1 MLPWPWQAWVREYF
15 FQLENGSFNKN
26 DIIFQCGLKSGS
38 LFETRDFKN
47 TMFWW
52 DFMLLPTSPQSVA
65 PVCWLFVTPDRC
77 LEKEQHL
84 GGFIL
89 GLKCYWWS
97 RRRLKTWRILRFRI
111 GIYRE
116 STNTRISWNVFPR
129 VLTSTFWGVLGR
141 WQVLR
146 PLVKLLA
153 RITPCSVWIW
163 ATMVSK
169 VQARPSSTEMN
180 GNIFH
185 LHGQNGRCCIFG
197 FLKKVFQQL
206 GASIHYMTI

>member
-1 MLPWPWQAWVREYF
+1 MLMVWVFQLVFFITWRCACAWKLSANHQPCTESWFGPSLRNNNIGPDATVALAGLVPGVF
-15 FQLENGSFNKN
+15 FQLEDGSFNKN

-97 RRRLKTWRILRFRI
+97 RRGAWKLEIWFI
-111 GIYRE
+111 
-116 STNTRISWNVFPR
+116 
-129 VLTSTFWGVLGR
+129 
-141 WQVLR
+141 
-146 PLVKLLA
+146 KLLVGG
-153 RITPCSVWIW
+153 IFPTHLY
-163 ATMVSK
+163 K
-169 VQARPSSTEMN
+169 VYNRN
-180 GNIFH
+180 
-185 LHGQNGRCCIFG
+185 L
-197 FLKKVFQQL
+197 
-206 GASIHYMTI
+206 

>member
-26 DIIFQCGLKSGS
+26 DIIFQCELKRGS

-97 RRRLKTWRILRFRI
+97 RRLKTFHDQLKSDSFLFFWMNILSYYPSILRFTI

-116 STNTRISWNVFPR
+116 STHQDFMVRFPQGFWP
-129 VLTSTFWGVLGR
+129 LTLAGAEAFGEAVSSNHALQRLDLSNNGIKGAGAQQTTEINGTYAWFM
-141 WQVLR
+141 
-146 PLVKLLA
+146 VK
-153 RITPCSVWIW
+153 IV
-163 ATMVSK
+163 
-169 VQARPSSTEMN
+169 
-180 GNIFH
+180 
-185 LHGQNGRCCIFG
+185 
-197 FLKKVFQQL
+197 
-206 GASIHYMTI
+206 

>member
-1 MLPWPWQAWVREYF
+1 MGHF
-15 FQLENGSFNKN
+15 
-26 DIIFQCGLKSGS
+26 LKQETSRIPCFDETS
-38 LFETRDFKN
+38 L
-47 TMFWW
+47 
-52 DFMLLPTSPQSVA
+52 LLPTSPQSVA

-97 RRRLKTWRILRFRI
+97 RRLKTWTTSWNLIHFCFLEEYTTHHPSILRFRI

-146 PLVKLLA
+146 PLAKLLA

-197 FLKKVFQQL
+197 
-206 GASIHYMTI
+206 